1 MKWEINPYIRR
12 CWNHRWTKDLVMER
26 VIYDHEI
33 IYIDKGKMKFT
44 INGKEHI
51 ASEGYC
57 VIIPPNVHH
66 IIEGMDD
73 DTYQPHIHF
82 DFVEKE
88 DSYEIPIL
96 VQMQNNFTEKE
107 KSYFRENFFAK
118 NNIDI
123 PYVIKLQ
130 KPEKVR
136 RLMFEI
142 IGTYT
147 LQKPYN
153 DLALKGL
160 VINLI
165 VAILDDYHFSSSTDA
180 KEQENIHLL
189 VSHMIE
195 NINHNFK
202 LEEMAQ
208 YAKMTVWN
216 LIQQFNKMYGI
227 TPKKYF
233 EKYRLLHA
241 KTLIAIEKMP
251 VKEVAYLM
259 EFDSPQTFTRWFK
272 NLDGNNPNAYKS
284 GAI

>member
-33 IYIDKGKMKFT
+33 IYIDKGKLKFT
-44 INGKEHI
+44 IEDKEYF
-51 ASEGYC
+51 ASEGSC
-57 VIIPPNVHH
+57 VILPPNVYHK
-66 IIEGMDD
+66 IEGVDNE
-73 DTYQPHIHF
+73 TYQPHIHL
-82 DFVEKE
+82 DFIEQENSAEV
-88 DSYEIPIL
+88 PIL
-96 VQMQNNFTEKE
+96 LQMQKYFSDEEKL
-107 KSYFRENFFAK
+107 YFRENFLKK

-130 KPEKVR
+130 QPEKVR
-136 RLMFEI
+136 KLMFEI
-142 IGTYT
+142 IDTYT

-153 DLALKGL
+153 TLALKGL

-165 VAILDDYHFSSSTDA
+165 VAILDDYHFSTSPDA

-202 LEEMAQ
+202 LEEMASF
-208 YAKMTVWN
+208 ANMTVWN

-241 KTLIAIEKMP
+241 KTLLEIERMP
-251 VKEVAYLM
+251 IKEVAYLM

-272 NLDGNNPNAYKS
+272 NLDGNNPNSYKKHK
-284 GAI
+284 I